1 MSKTLR
7 TNNSNNR
14 IVILLM
20 ILGLSTLLL
29 SGCNQS
35 QIDDLKKRVSSANS
49 SPNSNSTTA
58 NNNTTANANVNS
70 NEPANNKT
78 AANTNV
84 NSNGNSSNNVDSAT
98 NTNNQASNPAAKKEF
113 NIEAFFGSYLGFDNV
128 TSSTSVPSNVGK
140 YNLTK
145 PAVVSRVDGETV
157 KIANFGG
164 FDSFINVKI
173 KPSSTEGVSDIEFT
187 DPGGRKFK
195 GTANFSDNKITGK
208 YRVTYDDNTFDDANF
223 EYTKQN

>member
-1 MSKTLR
+1 
-7 TNNSNNR
+7 
-14 IVILLM
+14 M
-20 ILGLSTLLL
+20 ILGLSVFLM

-35 QIDDLKKRVSSANS
+35 QINDLKKRVSSANS

-58 NNNTTANANVNS
+58 NNSTT
-70 NEPANNKT
+70 T
-78 AANTNV
+78 NTNV
-84 NSNGNSSNNVDSAT
+84 NSNGNSSNNVDSVA
-98 NTNNQASNPAAKKEF
+98 NTNNPASNTAAKKEF
-113 NIEAFFGSYLGFDNV
+113 NIESFFGSYLGFDNIP
-128 TSSTSVPSNVGK
+128 TSTAGTPLAK

-195 GTANFSDNKITGK
+195 GTANFSGNKITGQ
-208 YRVTYDDNTFDDANF
+208 YRVTYTDNTFDDADF